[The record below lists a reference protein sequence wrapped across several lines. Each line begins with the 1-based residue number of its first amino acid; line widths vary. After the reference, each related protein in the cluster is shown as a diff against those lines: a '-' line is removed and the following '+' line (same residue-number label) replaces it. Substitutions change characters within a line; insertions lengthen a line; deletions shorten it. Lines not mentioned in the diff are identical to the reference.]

1 MEYAARVALGIAGGY
16 FLGRTKKMKLALM
29 LASTVAGRR
38 AGGPAA
44 LLGQGKKIVGASP
57 ELSRLADE
65 VRGRLLQSGKG
76 VALAV
81 AARQVESLTDR
92 LAGRVESSLSS
103 LADRGRP
110 STNSSPAGEEFD
122 DVADEHQPE
131 EAEERSAQVAAEDE
145 QDEPTF
151 VPEDGSHTKSAT
163 ARARLSESAAVAA
176 ASGTRTVDKMHGRP
190 TKTTGRNAND

>member
-1 MEYAARVALGIAGGY
+1 MEYAARVALGVAGGY
-16 FLGRTKKMKLALM
+16 FLGRTKKMRLALM

-44 LLGQGKKIVGASP
+44 LLGQGKKIVDASP
-57 ELSRLADE
+57 ELSRLADD

-110 STNSSPAGEEFD
+110 STNSSQADEDVD
-122 DVADEHQPE
+122 DVADEHQTE
-131 EAEERSAQVAAEDE
+131 EDEGRSAPAVAEDE

-151 VPEDGSHTKSAT
+151 VPEDGSHTKA
-163 ARARLSESAAVAA
+163 AAVTA
-176 ASGTRTVDKMHGRP
+176 ASGTQTVDQGARP
-190 TKTTGRNAND
+190 TDQAPGRNAND